1 MRAFTRVLMCI
12 SGTGCAATGVIHE
25 GDDDPSIGSEEAVRS
40 THAQEARARRR
51 DAGTLTDVRDV
62 LDVADVRDVVDAADV
77 RDVVDAAQAPTDVPA
92 APTTPGTS
100 VAAPIGQVSVR
111 QVPALASLTGVRA
124 FPGAVGFGASA
135 TGGRGGRVIYVTTL
149 APSGAG
155 SLAEALAATGPR
167 YVLFKV
173 SGLINAS
180 FRISQGNVTIAGHTS
195 PGGVTVRGIRTDE
208 SNWCDTHCG
217 AGVVG
222 VNNVIIRHL
231 RARPAPFAASGDEL
245 VEQDG
250 VRIRSS
256 RNVVV
261 DHVSSENA
269 IDEAMEISYSNNVT
283 VQDCILGETLGGHA
297 DYGGM
302 LVNYSNPAGGYALEA
317 ITVARTAWVRI
328 KGRYPELSR
337 EGDAAGS
344 VARVELANNLLWD
357 QRFYVATANTN
368 GVHLW
373 TGSPVAYHLN
383 WVGNVS
389 VSRSSYPYG
398 MLWLENVNG
407 QSRGFFSDNH
417 LSSQP
422 SRVDWALNYCCSD
435 FQTSPA
441 PTRPSW
447 ALTAR
452 HNFPAVT
459 YLPSASVRP
468 YVVAHAGAFPR
479 DPMDRRLMGYI
490 AAGVIPSSAPETNPA
505 NDARLTNWGT
515 GAAPTAP
522 LDTDADGMPDTW
534 ERAHGTNPTA
544 QDHNGTA
551 AGATVPGMSGY
562 NNLEVYLAEL
572 AQARLSEGPWG
583 R

>member
-1 MRAFTRVLMCI
+1 MRAFTRVLTCI
-12 SGTGCAATGVIHE
+12 SMMGCAATGVIHE
-25 GDDDPSIGSEEAVRS
+25 GNDDPSIGAEEDTSSAQV
-40 THAQEARARRR
+40 QEARARRR
-51 DAGTLTDVRDV
+51 DAGARTDVRDV

-77 RDVVDAAQAPTDVPA
+77 RDVVDAATAPTDVPA

-100 VAAPIGQVSVR
+100 VATPIGQVSVR
-111 QVPALASLTGVRA
+111 QVPVLASLTGVRA

-135 TGGRGGRVIYVTTL
+135 TGGRGGRVIYVTTT
-149 APSGAG
+149 APSGPG

-173 SGLINAS
+173 SGLLNAS

-217 AGVVG
+217 AGVIG

-261 DHVSSENA
+261 DHVSAENA

-283 VQDCILGETLGGHA
+283 VQDCIIGETLGGHA
-297 DYGGM
+297 DLGGM
-302 LVNYSNPAGGYALEA
+302 LINYSNPAGGYALEA
-317 ITVARTAWVRI
+317 LTIARNAWVRI
-328 KGRYPELSR
+328 KGRYPELGR

-344 VARVELANNLLWD
+344 AARVELANNLLWD
-357 QRFYVATANTN
+357 QQFYTSTANTN
-368 GVHLW
+368 GVDLW
-373 TGSPVAYHLN
+373 SGSPVSFLFN

-389 VSRSSYPYG
+389 VTRPTYPYG

-407 QSRGFFSDNH
+407 QSRGFFSDNR
-417 LSSQP
+417 LSSVP
-422 SRVDWALNYCCSD
+422 SRADWALNYCCSD
-435 FQTSPA
+435 FQSSPA

-447 ALTAR
+447 ALAAR
-452 HNFPAVT
+452 NNFPAVT

-479 DPMDRRLMGYI
+479 DPMDRRLMGYV

-515 GAAPTAP
+515 GAAPAAP
-522 LDTDADGMPDTW
+522 VDTDADGMPDDW
-534 ERAHGTNPTA
+534 ERARGTNPTA
-544 QDHNGTA
+544 QDHNGTTVGA
-551 AGATVPGMSGY
+551 ATPGMSGY

-572 AQARLSEGPWG
+572 AQQRLSEGPWG